1 MALRRCSYTR
11 CRLPVTRGQAW
22 DLGHND
28 RRDGYNGPEHASCN
42 RKAGAAN
49 SNRMREHWN
58 KQTGN
63 NVATAGRVSL
73 LLLRHVDHS
82 VDQFS
87 VVRDDLRAAGLQ
99 AGRQHA
105 VVLCELVGQNLELA
119 DRLGARHALIG
130 LIHRTLDF
138 GVHDRIA
145 GQRRQVGL
153 LLSAL

>member
-11 CRLPVTRGQAW
+11 CHLPVTRGQAW

-28 RRDGYNGPEHASCN
+28 RRDRYNGPEHVSCN

-82 VDQFS
+82 VETAGEVTRKF
-87 VVRDDLRAAGLQ
+87 LRFK
-99 AGRQHA
+99 HF
-105 VVLCELVGQNLELA
+105 
-119 DRLGARHALIG
+119 RH
-130 LIHRTLDF
+130 
-138 GVHDRIA
+138 
-145 GQRRQVGL
+145 
-153 LLSAL
+153 